1 MAAIK
6 IPTAFN
12 IDLEFEAS
20 DIGQRIGAWFIDL
33 LVRGAYLC
41 LVLVVVSNVNWPSD
55 GKNIFAFWSILIP
68 ISFYFLLMEM
78 FMRGQTPGKK
88 AVGIKVVSLL
98 GNPPSFSQHMIRWL
112 FRILETPVI
121 IWGVVPIVSI
131 IRSKYNQ
138 RLGDLVAGT
147 IVVNT
152 KNKSKLS
159 DTIFRE
165 VSQTDYQ
172 PHFPQILR
180 LSDKDLNKVKELMDL
195 ALKSNNQE
203 LSARVAYR
211 VRDVLK
217 IETEMEHVQ
226 FLETLLNDY
235 NYYVTKD

>member
-12 IDLEFEAS
+12 IDLEFEAA
-20 DIGQRIGAWFIDL
+20 DIGQRIAAWFIDL
-33 LVRGAYLC
+33 LVRAGYLC
-41 LVLVVVSNVNWPSD
+41 LILVVVANVRWSGDN
-55 GKNIFAFWSILIP
+55 GTIFAFWTILIP
-68 ISFYFLLMEM
+68 ISFYFLVLEI
-78 FMRGQTPGKK
+78 FMGGQTPGKK
-88 AVGIKVVSLL
+88 AMGIKVVSLL

-112 FRILETPVI
+112 FRILETPLI
-121 IWGVVPIVSI
+121 IWGVVPIVAI

-152 KNKSKLS
+152 KTKSKLS
-159 DTIFRE
+159 DTIFRDI
-165 VSQTDYQ
+165 SQANYE

-195 ALKSNNQE
+195 ALKSNNLE
-203 LSARVAYR
+203 LSAKVSYR

-217 IETEMEHVQ
+217 IETDMDHMQ